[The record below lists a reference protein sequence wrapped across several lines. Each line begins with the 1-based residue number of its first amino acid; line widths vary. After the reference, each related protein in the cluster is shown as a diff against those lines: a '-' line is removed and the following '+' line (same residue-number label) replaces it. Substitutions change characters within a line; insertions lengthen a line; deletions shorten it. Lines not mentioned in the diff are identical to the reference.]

1 MENSLDLNEINI
13 QKFTGVG
20 EKVAIKLAKLNIY
33 TAQDVLFHLPHRY
46 EDRTQYSDIRS
57 LAPNSSAL
65 VRGEIIDVVQ
75 IPVGRRSLVIQIHDG
90 TSRLTIRLFHYS
102 YTQKQAFVA
111 GRWVECFG
119 EVVLR
124 PTGKEMVHPEYRIV
138 TDKPET
144 PQTDRLT
151 PVYPATEGVSQHL
164 LRKLVDQALKKY
176 MQQVADLLPEQL
188 LDKYQFC
195 SLVTALHELH
205 QPSKGQDIQS
215 MLEADSPY
223 FKRLIFEELL
233 AFNLAMQ
240 KVRAERRLQK
250 AIALSG
256 NNNNLISAFL
266 KSLPF
271 ELTNAQERTADE
283 LVKDLQKQ
291 QPMMRLVQGDVGS
304 GKTVVAA
311 IAALQAID
319 SGVQV
324 AVMAPTELLAEQ
336 LLRNFTAW
344 FEPLGIEVGWLAG
357 KLTEAKRRPVL
368 STLLSGELSIV
379 VGTHALFQKG
389 VEFDRLGLVIID
401 EQHRFGVEQRLALRS
416 KSEDTVAHQLIM
428 SATPIPRTLAMSI
441 YADIDVSTIDELP
454 KGRQP
459 VETVV
464 VNADMKR
471 DLVIERVYKACLDG
485 KQVYWVCSLIE
496 ESEVL
501 RAEALTD
508 VEQEF
513 ISQFHDIRV
522 GVVHGRMKP
531 KEKESIMQ
539 QFRDQEI
546 DLLIATTVIE
556 VGVDVPNASLMII
569 ENAERMGLSQ
579 LHQLRGRVGRGNQKS
594 ICVLM
599 YRAPLSE
606 NAKIRLQTMR
616 ETNDGFEIARKDL
629 ELRGPGELLG
639 MRQTGAV
646 TMRIANLIRDQHW
659 LAVADE
665 EANVIQSQSPDTA
678 EALLN
683 RWVAH
688 QQEYANA

>member
-1 MENSLDLNEINI
+1 MKTSPDLKEINI

-20 EKVAIKLAKLNIY
+20 EKVAVKLAKLNIY
-33 TAQDVLFHLPHRY
+33 NAQDVLFHLPHRY

-57 LAPNSSAL
+57 LVPNSSAL

-124 PTGKEMVHPEYRIV
+124 PTGKEMIHPEYRIV
-138 TDKPET
+138 TEKPET
-144 PQTDRLT
+144 PQADRLT

-164 LRKLVDQALKKY
+164 LRKLVDQALEKY
-176 MQQVADLLPEQL
+176 LQKVPELLPQAIVE
-188 LDKYQFC
+188 KYEFC
-195 SLVTALHELH
+195 SLTTALNELH
-205 QPSKGQDIQS
+205 RPAKGQNMES
-215 MLEADSPY
+215 MLEVESPY

-233 AFNLAMQ
+233 AFNLGMQ
-240 KVRAERRLQK
+240 KVRAERKKQK
-250 AIALSG
+250 AIPFNDTEQDLRTP
-256 NNNNLISAFL
+256 FL
-266 KSLPF
+266 NSLTF
-271 ELTNAQERTADE
+271 ELTDAQKRTVDE
-283 LVKDLQKQ
+283 LRVDLQKQ

-311 IAALQAID
+311 IAALQAIEA
-319 SGVQV
+319 GIQV

-336 LLRNFTAW
+336 LHRNFVEW
-344 FEPLGIEVGWLAG
+344 FKPLGVDVGWLAG
-357 KLTEAKRRPVL
+357 KLTANQRKPVL
-368 STLLSGELSIV
+368 GALASGELSIV

-389 VEFDRLGLVIID
+389 VEFARLGLVIID

-416 KSEDTVAHQLIM
+416 KSEDEIAHQLIM

-471 DLVIERVYKACLDG
+471 DLVIERVYKACLEK

-496 ESEVL
+496 ESEAL
-501 RAEALTD
+501 RAEAVTD

-513 ISQFHDIRV
+513 VGQFDDIRV
-522 GVVHGRMKP
+522 GVVHGRLKP

-646 TMRIANLIRDQHW
+646 TMRIANLVRDQHW
-659 LAVADE
+659 LTVADE
-665 EANVIQSQSPDTA
+665 EASVIQSLHPDIA